1 MQAIAWLALFERVA
15 PAVISVYAGIEDAK
29 KDDGDVDFKEGM
41 HIFRTFLSTLALGAK
56 NDE

>member
-41 HIFRTFLSTLALGAK
+41 HIFRTFQHSGTRSK
-56 NDE
+56 E